1 MGVKEFFNKAAKG
14 VKTFFK
20 KDGTLENVFKKGS
33 NLYEKGSQLFDKN
46 VGAALE
52 LGNKLGETTANLAPA
67 LSAID
72 PRLGLAAGSVGNVIA
87 KGTKYLQGFQSKK
100 DEIKNKLDNVRNQL
114 TLPKPAPPEE
124 PQNDM
129 TQMFA

>member
-1 MGVKEFFNKAAKG
+1 VLT
-14 VKTFFK
+14 V
-20 KDGTLENVFKKGS
+20 
-33 NLYEKGSQLFDKN
+33 
-46 VGAALE
+46 
-52 LGNKLGETTANLAPA
+52 
-67 LSAID
+67 ID
-72 PRLGLAAGSVGNVIA
+72 PRLGLAVGSVGNVIA

-114 TLPKPAPPEE
+114 TLPKPPPPEE